1 MEPPVGASVSKELSR
16 LYQGLA
22 VGLWM
27 RPNLSRKALTIS
39 NSSHQEQDKHRE
51 NQYNA
56 WPIEEEEEEKKTQL
70 ILQEK
75 GFLFTKKRIETKN
88 KTGRHIEAVLGESM
102 IQNRGNQESRK
113 QLGLRK

>member
-56 WPIEEEEEEKKTQL
+56 WPIEEEEEEKKNPADL
-70 ILQEK
+70 ARK
-75 GFLFTKKRIETKN
+75 G
-88 KTGRHIEAVLGESM
+88 VLVYQKE
-102 IQNRGNQESRK
+102 NRN
-113 QLGLRK
+113 